1 LGRHEATKPRLSERV
16 AKRPGSPLAR
26 GPKRPRVAKPTN
38 RPKPLAQSKSKTS
51 SATATAAFLFAS
63 ALLMVTVVDPY
74 SGNMVMAG
82 VVDAYGPNSPGYPQ
96 DFSYTASQKFE
107 FNRGGFKLVTDG
119 NKTALFVDLAAKPDP
134 GTAKAIA
141 YDFVTKLGWNQA
153 QYSCLVSLWTR
164 ESQWKVNAYN
174 SSSGAYGIPQALPGI
189 KMATV
194 GADWQTNPETQ
205 IRWGVNYIVRRY
217 VTACGALAHSDE
229 FRWY

>member
-1 LGRHEATKPRLSERV
+1 LGRHEATKPRLSERL
-16 AKRPGSPLAR
+16 AKRIDVSLAR
-26 GPKRPRVAKPTN
+26 GPKQVRVAKPTN
-38 RPKPLAQSKSKTS
+38 RTKVRASQGTS
-51 SATATAAFLFAS
+51 ANKFTTASAFLFAS

-82 VVDAYGPNSPGYPQ
+82 VFDAYGPNSPGYPQ
-96 DFSYTASQKFE
+96 DFKYSAVQKFE
-107 FNRGGFKLVTDG
+107 FDRGGFKLVTDG
-119 NKTALFVDLAAKPDP
+119 NKLALFVDLAGKPDP

-174 SSSGAYGIPQALPGI
+174 ASSGAYGIPQALPGI
-189 KMATV
+189 KMASM
-194 GADWQTNPETQ
+194 GSDWQTNPDTQ
-205 IRWGVNYIVRRY
+205 IRWGVNYIIRRY
-217 VTACGALAHSDE
+217 DTACNALAHSDE